1 MAKKN
6 KKPSFKSGKKEYTG
20 KDKPFNGR
28 KDGKKD
34 FHSNSGSSGGKF
46 TNGKNKPRSN
56 YYEYGKKDDEDTPKR
71 EFRSKSTKDS
81 KPKEPKQ
88 EKMDIKNRFEKEKKV
103 MQKKQEHK
111 KTPAKHKVQARPK
124 RSNNIDWT
132 REYENDS
139 YDDDSLDSYL

>member
-1 MAKKN
+1 MSTGYAADGKKN
-6 KKPSFKSGKKEYTG
+6 KKPSFNKNGKK
-20 KDKPFNGR
+20 N
-28 KDGKKD
+28 
-34 FHSNSGSSGGKF
+34 FHSNSGGSGGKF
-46 TNGKNKPRSN
+46 TGGKNKTRSN
-56 YYEYGKKDDEDTPKR
+56 YYEYGKKEDEDAPKR

-88 EKMDIKNRFEKEKKV
+88 EKMDIKNRLEKEKKV

-111 KTPAKHKVQARPK
+111 KSPARHKVQARPK

>member
-1 MAKKN
+1 MSTGYAADGKKN
-6 KKPSFKSGKKEYTG
+6 KKP
-20 KDKPFNGR
+20 FNNR

-34 FHSNSGSSGGKF
+34 FHSGSGNSGGKF
-46 TNGKNKPRSN
+46 TGGKNKPRSN
-56 YYEYGKKDDEDTPKR
+56 HYEYGKKDEDSPKR

-88 EKMDIKNRFEKEKKV
+88 EKIDIKNRLEKEKKV